1 MALKA
6 GKSLRLA
13 RRADIGRLFD
23 AGRKVNDGLLTI
35 IAAPNAL
42 PYSRVG
48 VGISKRHG
56 NAVQRN
62 RIKRLCREAFRLI
75 RPELPTGWDFF
86 LLPRA
91 GRQMDV
97 AKLQQSLRAL
107 TARLAAGGGSTRQP
121 EASSPP

>member
-1 MALKA
+1 MVLKA

-23 AGRKVNDGLLTI
+23 SGRKVNDGLLTI
-35 IAAPNAL
+35 VGAPNEL

-91 GRQMDV
+91 GPPMDI
-97 AKLQQSLRAL
+97 ARLQQSLRTL
-107 TARLAAGGGSTRQP
+107 TARLAAGGGSAKPP
-121 EASSPP
+121 EAPCPK